1 MASNLSIA
9 KKGYE
14 LFQQGDIATLVN
26 DMIDSSCTWISPGPK
41 DKLPWAGQ
49 FRGKQEIAGFFAQIA
64 ENIDFNEFTPREFI
78 EQGDTVVVLGS
89 SSGRTKKTGK
99 ASKNEWAH
107 VLKYRQGKLV
117 FFQEYY
123 DTAAEVSAMS

>member
-1 MASNLSIA
+1 MASNLAIA

-26 DMIDSSCTWISPGPK
+26 DMIDPSCTWISPGPK

-49 FRGKQEIAGFFAQIA
+49 FSGKQEIAGFFAQIA

-99 ASKNEWAH
+99 VSKNEWAH